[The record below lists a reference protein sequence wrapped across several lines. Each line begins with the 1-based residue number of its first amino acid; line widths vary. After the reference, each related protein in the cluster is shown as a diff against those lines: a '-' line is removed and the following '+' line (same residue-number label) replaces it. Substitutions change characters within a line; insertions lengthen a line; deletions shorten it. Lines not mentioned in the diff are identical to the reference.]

1 MKIKSI
7 IAGLALLSLSGCATM
22 VSTQLLPFDDLKETG
37 KARVDPPTNEF
48 ALDSALDVHNVC
60 SRIIYGSGLL
70 TAALGAWIQACSFPQ
85 YDPDDDCVIIYHKG
99 DERRRQHEKKH
110 CEGYADTYL
119 PWKALEY

>member
-1 MKIKSI
+1 MKKYI
-7 IAGLALLSLSGCATM
+7 IAIALLTCSGCATM
-22 VSTQLLPFDDLKETG
+22 VSTELLPFNDLKETK
-37 KARVDPPTNEF
+37 KARADPPTVEF

-85 YDPDDDCVIIYHKG
+85 YNPDDDCVIIYHKG
-99 DERRRQHEKKH
+99 DEKNRKHEKKH